1 MAISANDI
9 TARAL
14 ALLGG
19 APEDTGVLSGL
30 CAAAASEMESRLREG
45 VSPDDIGELFI
56 TAAGM
61 LALSMYIEVG
71 AADDAAG
78 VKAGNVTVSRRGARE
93 GIASAASLRRE
104 AEAMLSAFLKDR
116 GFGFVGVRG

>member
-1 MAISANDI
+1 
-9 TARAL
+9 
-14 ALLGG
+14 
-19 APEDTGVLSGL
+19 
-30 CAAAASEMESRLREG
+30 MESRLREG